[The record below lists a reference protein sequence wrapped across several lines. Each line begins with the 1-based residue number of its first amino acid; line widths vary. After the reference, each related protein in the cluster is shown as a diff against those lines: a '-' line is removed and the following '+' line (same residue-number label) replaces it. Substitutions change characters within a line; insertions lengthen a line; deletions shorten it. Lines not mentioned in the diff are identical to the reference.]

1 MKGYAF
7 LIGAAAALAILSGTA
22 ADAQAQGWTVC
33 NRTPNP
39 LRVGIG
45 YAGPSGGIVTE
56 GWWTVGSCGGCEFVL
71 NADETADRGTVYLHA
86 HTRDGSDVIAGSEDF
101 CVGRSPFTIHGAQGG
116 CGRTES
122 FRAQNVNLN
131 KDWTTNINGSGCI
144 D

>member
-1 MKGYAF
+1 MKGYAL
-7 LIGAAAALAILSGTA
+7 LIGAAAVLVILSGTA
-22 ADAQAQGWTVC
+22 GDAQAQGWTVC

-45 YAGPSGGIVTE
+45 YAGPNGGIVTE
-56 GWWTVGSCGGCEFVL
+56 GWWSIGSCGGCEFVL

-86 HTRDGSDVIAGSEDF
+86 HTRDGSDVVSGSEDF
-101 CVGRSPFTIHGAQGG
+101 CVGRSPFTIHGAQRS

-122 FRAQNVNLN
+122 FQARTVNLN

>member
-1 MKGYAF
+1 MKGYAI
-7 LIGAAAALAILSGTA
+7 LIGAAAALAFLFGTA
-22 ADAQAQGWTVC
+22 AEVQAQGWTVC

-45 YAGPSGGIVTE
+45 YAGPNGGIVTE
-56 GWWTVGSCGGCEFVL
+56 GWWSIGSCGGCEFVL

-86 HTRDGSDVIAGSEDF
+86 HTRDGSNVISGDEEF
-101 CVGRSPFTIHGAQGG
+101 CVGRSPFTRHDAQRS
-116 CGRTES
+116 CSQTRS
-122 FRAQNVNLN
+122 FHTQNVNLN

>member
-7 LIGAAAALAILSGTA
+7 LIRAAAALAILSGTA

-71 NADETADRGTVYLHA
+71 NADETADRAPCTC
-86 HTRDGSDVIAGSEDF
+86 TRTPATGPTSSPEARTSASAAA
-101 CVGRSPFTIHGAQGG
+101 RSPFKAPRAAAA
-116 CGRTES
+116 GRET